1 MLELLL
7 FYIKKASVTVVKYIM
22 YCISVF
28 VAASRSCGCQCISSC
43 AASYRAG
50 DIREEPDHVAAS
62 SHSSV
67 V

>member
-1 MLELLL
+1 MFELLL
-7 FYIKKASVTVVKYIM
+7 FIKKKVVTVVKYII

-28 VAASRSCGCQCISSC
+28 VAASRSRGRQCISSC
-43 AASYRAG
+43 AASDRAG
-50 DIREEPDHVAAS
+50 DIREEPDHVAAA